1 MKKIEKLLSEVYK
14 ILEEH
19 KQNRIKN
26 GDDFNIFKITGI
38 QSDEVKI
45 CRVLAEIIDPMGSHN
60 KGVFFLR
67 LFMKNVLRIDVSED
81 ELATAKVYVECH
93 TVADRRIDIT
103 IVVSKPTQENDNSSS
118 LTYIANKNTKK
129 FHYPTCSSVEQMK
142 ESNKKYLNCTRD
154 QAIQQGY
161 EPCGRC
167 CP

>member
-1 MKKIEKLLSEVYK
+1 MKKIQKLLSEVYK

-67 LFMKNVLRIDVSED
+67 LFMKQ
-81 ELATAKVYVECH
+81 TAEARC
-93 TVADRRIDIT
+93 
-103 IVVSKPTQENDNSSS
+103 
-118 LTYIANKNTKK
+118 
-129 FHYPTCSSVEQMK
+129 
-142 ESNKKYLNCTRD
+142 
-154 QAIQQGY
+154 QAK
-161 EPCGRC
+161 R
-167 CP
+167 